1 MKEEK
6 NKKIL
11 YVIVSILAI
20 VILNSLATY
29 FIFMQIEYS
38 KVGWKENYELLNK
51 LQLQQIQQLVE
62 YYKANPQM
70 MDMGNNMGAEETP
83 AIDFNSESSAS
94 GTETASGVSK

>member
-1 MKEEK
+1 
-6 NKKIL
+6 
-11 YVIVSILAI
+11 
-20 VILNSLATY
+20 
-29 FIFMQIEYS
+29 
-38 KVGWKENYELLNK
+38 LNK

>member
-38 KVGWKENYELLNK
+38 KVG
-51 LQLQQIQQLVE
+51 
-62 YYKANPQM
+62 
-70 MDMGNNMGAEETP
+70 
-83 AIDFNSESSAS
+83 
-94 GTETASGVSK
+94 